1 MALPHRA
8 ACMGG
13 LLALTLQ
20 LQAPSPLLV
29 LIDRAQRR
37 QALPLMRTDLVTS
50 TTIHHPL
57 ERGAA
62 GRTPIASR
70 TRTFRPCPGDAFCAG
85 R

>member
-1 MALPHRA
+1 MLRLASLVLPMALPHRA

-50 TTIHHPL
+50 TTIRSSAVL
-57 ERGAA
+57 QA
-62 GRTPIASR
+62 GRQ
-70 TRTFRPCPGDAFCAG
+70 
-85 R
+85 